1 MSPGSHGSTFGG
13 NPLGSK
19 VAITALEVLEEEKL
33 SENSFNMGL
42 IFRDELKKKLDKKV
56 IIEIRGK
63 GLMNAIVLNPSKL
76 KNIALYVVLTF
87 NFS

>member
-1 MSPGSHGSTFGG
+1 MIGSHGSTFGG

-19 VAITALEVLEEEKL
+19 VAIAALDVLEEEKL
-33 SENSFNMGL
+33 AENSYNMGQ
-42 IFRDELKKKLDKKV
+42 IFRNELKKKLDKKV

-76 KNIALYVVLTF
+76 LNYFFYICRYRFLF
-87 NFS
+87 

>member
-1 MSPGSHGSTFGG
+1 MTLFLGTHGSTFGG

-19 VAITALEVLEEEKL
+19 VAIAALEVLEEENL
-33 SENSFNMGL
+33 SENSFVMGQL
-42 IFRDELKKKLDKKV
+42 FRDALNKRLDKKL

-76 KNIALYVVLTF
+76 KV
-87 NFS
+87 

>member
-1 MSPGSHGSTFGG
+1 MHVTHTFLGTHGSTFGG

-33 SENSFNMGL
+33 SENSFKMGEL
-42 IFRDELKKKLDKKV
+42 FRDALKKRLDKKL

-76 KNIALYVVLTF
+76 KKISV
-87 NFS
+87 